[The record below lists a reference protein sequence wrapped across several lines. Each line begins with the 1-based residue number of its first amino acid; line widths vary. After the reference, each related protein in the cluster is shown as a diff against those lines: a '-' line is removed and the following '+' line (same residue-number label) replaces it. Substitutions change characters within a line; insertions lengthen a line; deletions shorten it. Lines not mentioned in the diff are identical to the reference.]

1 MTLVRD
7 VWRSLKAGPSL
18 VLWAGYGLAAVALIQ
33 GTLLADR
40 MVGAPPPD
48 DGIAIDMA
56 ELSAVEPAAGP
67 EPSPVSAD
75 GAVDELPL
83 AVLRGCDP
91 RLLQATQERS
101 RQLDA
106 WSSELADRARM
117 LEVIEAR
124 ASEQVRALEAQRRA
138 LETTLAGAE
147 QKTQAEVARLVKIYE
162 SMDPK
167 EAARIF
173 EAMPAQIAAG
183 FIRRMSESKS
193 ALVMGRLDPQHAFAI
208 TLAVASIPEPAR

>member
-1 MTLVRD
+1 MALVRD
-7 VWRSLKAGPSL
+7 VWRRLKAGPSL
-18 VLWAGYGLAAVALIQ
+18 VHCAGYGFAAVALIQ
-33 GTLLADR
+33 GTLLAER
-40 MVGAPPPD
+40 MVVAPPSD
-48 DGIAIDMA
+48 RGIAIDMA
-56 ELSAVEPAAGP
+56 ELSTVEPAAGP
-67 EPSPVSAD
+67 EPSPAPTD
-75 GAVDELPL
+75 GAVGELPL
-83 AVLRGCDP
+83 AILGGCDP

-106 WSSELADRARM
+106 WASELADRARM

-124 ASEQVRALEAQRRA
+124 AAEQVRALEAQRRA
-138 LETTLAGAE
+138 LETTLVGAE
-147 QKTQAEVARLVKIYE
+147 QKSQAEVARLVKIYE
-162 SMDPK
+162 NMDPK

-208 TLAVASIPEPAR
+208 TLAVANSPEPAR